1 MSSNLNRRAF
11 LTKLGLGCAEVGAIS
26 LLSGI
31 GSMGM
36 LQAAVSA
43 NKSWVNTKPMGQD
56 YKALV
61 CIMLAGGNDSFNM
74 LVPKDNDSYNE
85 YAAVRPSLAI
95 PQSDLLELNPN
106 NVSGGR
112 AFGLHPN
119 MPKIKNLFESEKLSF
134 IANIGALQ
142 RPTTLTDYNSRTSL
156 PLGLFSHSD
165 QQNHWQTSVPGD
177 KDAVGWGGRLADLL
191 SSNNENQD
199 VSMSISF
206 DGLNLFQRGNTI
218 LPYTATRNLNGSV
231 LLNGATNSGFYESLK
246 RETIDNI
253 MEHNHANVLEQAYA
267 NVVSGGK
274 DVSVGFDS
282 AVANGVS
289 LATEFDEE
297 DRFQERLK
305 MTARIMAA
313 RSSLS
318 VSNQTFFISLSG
330 FDTHDNHLDR
340 HSTLM
345 QRLDDGL
352 HNFRLALE
360 ELGLEDCVTTF
371 TMSDFGRKL
380 ASNGDGSDHGW
391 GGHSLVM
398 GPAVP
403 GKRILGQ
410 YPELFLG
417 NPLDTGSGRFIPTT
431 STDELYA
438 QLALWFGASD
448 ADLSYILPNLS
459 NFWVPG
465 QGTTPLGV

>member
-1 MSSNLNRRAF
+1 MGNNINRRAF
-11 LTKLGLGCAEVGAIS
+11 LTKLGLGCAEVGAVS
-26 LLSGI
+26 MLSGI
-31 GSMGM
+31 SSMGL

-43 NKSWVNTKPMGQD
+43 NRSWVNSSPMGGD

-74 LVPKDNDSYNE
+74 LVPRDNDSYND

-95 PQSDLLELNPN
+95 PQSNLLGINPLNA
-106 NVSGGR
+106 SGGR
-112 AFGLHPN
+112 EFGLHPS
-119 MPKIKNLFESEKLSF
+119 MPKIQNLFESEKLSF
-134 IANIGALQ
+134 IANIGTLQ
-142 RPTTLTDYNSRTSL
+142 RPTSLADFKSRTSL
-156 PLGLFSHSD
+156 PIGLFSHSD
-165 QQNHWQTSVPGD
+165 QANHWQTSVPGD

-191 SSNNENQD
+191 SANNANQE

-206 DGLNLFQRGNTI
+206 DGLNLFQRGNQI
-218 LPYTATRNLNGSV
+218 LPYTASRKLNGSV
-231 LLNGATNSGFYESLK
+231 LLNGATNTGFYETLK
-246 RETIDNI
+246 RETLGNI
-253 MEHNHANVLEQAYA
+253 LEHNHANVLEEAYA
-267 NVVSGGK
+267 NVVSNGK
-274 DVSVGFDS
+274 EVSTGFD
-282 AVANGVS
+282 AAIANGIP
-289 LATEFDEE
+289 LNTAFNEE
-297 DRFQERLK
+297 DRFQQRLQ

-313 RSSLS
+313 RSSLN
-318 VSNQTFFISLSG
+318 VSNQTFFISLGG
-330 FDTHDNHLDR
+330 FDTHDNHLLD
-340 HSTLM
+340 HGVLM

-398 GPAVP
+398 GPALP
-403 GKRILGQ
+403 GKRIIGQ

-417 NPLDTGSGRFIPTT
+417 NPLDTGAGRYIPTT

-438 QLALWFGASD
+438 ELALWFGASD

-465 QGTTPLGV
+465 QGSSPLGV